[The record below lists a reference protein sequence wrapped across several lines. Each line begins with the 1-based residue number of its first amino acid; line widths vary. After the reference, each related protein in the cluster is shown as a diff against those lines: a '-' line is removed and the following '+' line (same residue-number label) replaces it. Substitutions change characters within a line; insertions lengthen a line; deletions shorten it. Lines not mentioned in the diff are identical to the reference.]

1 MKVLLHYSK
10 TMIEDFNSKEKVYM
24 YLKSHHIA
32 ALSTVSRE
40 AEPHGAL
47 IYIFTDPDLSF
58 YFFTKANT
66 KKAHDIVDNKKAA
79 LTVFDPILPRT
90 IQAEGTIQKVNDTA
104 LYDKLFEFFMQ
115 QASKEE
121 EGLYWPPPLSKV
133 YVEGELELYKFEPN
147 WLRFA
152 DFSESKTF
160 LHVNLSNNFFQV
172 IPPENKS

>member
-10 TMIEDFNSKEKVYM
+10 NVIEDFNSKEKVYL
-24 YLKSHHIA
+24 YLKSHHVA
-32 ALSTVSRE
+32 ALSTASRE

-47 IYIFTDPDLSF
+47 IYVFADPDLSF
-58 YFFTKANT
+58 YFFTKSET
-66 KKAHDIVDNKKAA
+66 KKVKDIIENNKAA
-79 LTVFDPILPRT
+79 LTVFDPIFPRT
-90 IQAEGTIQKVNDTA
+90 IQSEGEIQKVNDPV

-133 YVEGELELYKFEPN
+133 YVEGELDLYKFEPK

-160 LHVNLSNNFFQV
+160 LHVNLENNFFQI
-172 IPPENKS
+172 IPTENKT